1 MLLCVE
7 NFDTTANLRI
17 RFHNFLFLF
26 PYPNLFSFKV
36 SVKAFPMMTSAK
48 KRRREKRGKRKSF
61 SFPPPPGKK
70 GGKEWQKRAIVT
82 KIELIFGQKKAICPL
97 KKSFGIS
104 MSFLTEKRNWPVSF
118 EARRGH
124 TSSGS
129 PPPKKK
135 GTKKF
140 FSSHKTPQE
149 INSAG
154 VPSYGFSKRK
164 KADKKWGE
172 NGPSNFLSKTLSGVQ
187 FARQIYIF
195 FRERG
200 VRAGSNNTGEGLK

>member
-1 MLLCVE
+1 MLSRLE
-7 NFDTTANLRI
+7 NFDTSAKLRI

-26 PYPNLFSFKV
+26 PSPNLFSFKV

-70 GGKEWQKRAIVT
+70 GGEWQKRAIVT
-82 KIELIFGQKKAICPL
+82 KIELIFGQKKAKCPL

-104 MSFLTEKRNWPVSF
+104 MNFLTEKRNWPVSF

-129 PPPKKK
+129 LPPKRN
-135 GTKKF
+135 KKF

-154 VPSYGFSKRK
+154 VPSYGFLKEKRQIK
-164 KADKKWGE
+164 SGG
-172 NGPSNFLSKTLSGVQ
+172 NTGPAIFLCKTLSGVQ